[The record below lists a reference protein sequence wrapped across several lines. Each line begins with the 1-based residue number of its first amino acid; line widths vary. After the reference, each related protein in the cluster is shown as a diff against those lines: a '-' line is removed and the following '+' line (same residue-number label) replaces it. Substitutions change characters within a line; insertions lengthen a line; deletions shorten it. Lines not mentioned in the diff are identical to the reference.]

1 MIGPDVV
8 RDAGDSIVFL
18 LRGGVPAAMV
28 DPTRILL
35 ATPDEFATLATPPN
49 PHITVFLYRIA
60 VNGEMR
66 NVPPRLLAGGRIE
79 GRALPLDLFFL
90 VTAWAS
96 DTRDELRILGRV
108 LQVLHE
114 APVLGPSDLVGASWE
129 SDDAIQ
135 VVFDSLPLDD
145 HYRIWDSTKVP
156 YRLSLTYVAR
166 VIRIVPVTTI
176 APPPVVEAF
185 IGTAP

>member
-28 DPTRILL
+28 DPARILL
-35 ATPDEFATLATPPN
+35 ATPDEFTTLATPTN
-49 PHITVFLYRIA
+49 PHITVFLYRIG

-66 NVPPRLLAGGRIE
+66 NLPPRLLPGGRIE
-79 GRALPLDLFFL
+79 GKALPLDLFFL
-90 VTAWAS
+90 VTAWAN

-108 LQVLHE
+108 MQVLHE
-114 APVLGPSDLVGASWE
+114 TPILGPADLVGASWE
-129 SDDAIQ
+129 SDDAVQ
-135 VVFDSLPLDD
+135 LVFDSLPLDD
-145 HYRIWDSTKVP
+145 HYRIWDATKVP

-166 VIRIVPVTTI
+166 VIRIVPAATI
-176 APPPVVEAF
+176 TAPPVVEAY